1 MCFVVDLKQN
11 FFFLRSVR
19 VHVKH
24 SWVLIY
30 QVKDNSSSPC
40 LSSLIPMHCQAIRLS
55 NYNMT
60 YFLLLI
66 EMFIYILAILSTLR
80 Y

>member
-1 MCFVVDLKQN
+1 MCFIVDMKQN
-11 FFFLRSVR
+11 SFFLRNVR
-19 VHVKH
+19 VKH

-40 LSSLIPMHCQAIRLS
+40 LSSLIPIHCQAIRLS

-66 EMFIYILAILSTLR
+66 EMFIYILAILLGIKNN
-80 Y
+80 